1 MKIENQPRENVGF
14 KDKDASSEIT
24 LDHCKKYYCVACLMI
39 SIQAGFYQRAE
50 AGHQEGEEL
59 NLSRHR
65 CHRAK

>member
-1 MKIENQPRENVGF
+1 MLLQKLFWTIV
-14 KDKDASSEIT
+14 
-24 LDHCKKYYCVACLMI
+24 KYYCVACLMI